1 MVEIR
6 AIPTRTG
13 RGFFSGTSR
22 REGRLHYS
30 DGKLRFWA
38 IILRSEVRLGGLR
51 GLPQLAVSNM
61 KPSFWKTHGSLDNW
75 IEVWVVDLVGRERN
89 RLWVMGWE

>member
-38 IILRSEVRLGGLR
+38 IILRSEVRLGGLC
-51 GLPQLAVSNM
+51 P
-61 KPSFWKTHGSLDNW
+61 
-75 IEVWVVDLVGRERN
+75 
-89 RLWVMGWE
+89 RL